1 MRFSFGLA
9 SALAILAL
17 LSLPPAPASSA
28 GPCGSRAGTAA
39 RIAHVLVIVEE
50 NTSYSTALK
59 LPYIHTLSSS
69 CGLATSYHGVTHP
82 SLGNYLAMTSGS
94 IPRKVRGTDCSPAP
108 GCRSYGRSIFGQ
120 THGRWRVWA
129 ESMPG
134 PCSHSTSGLYAVRHT
149 AAPYYY
155 RLRRSCRFH
164 QVGLMAPRHG
174 LAHALSAGRLPRF
187 GLIVPNLV
195 NDMHN
200 GCRSCGDNWLR
211 TWVPRIVA
219 SPAYQNG
226 STALLI
232 TWDEAYGTGNHVALI
247 VVSPNT
253 RPGSRANTPYAHYA
267 LLRAMEDMLH
277 LRHLGSAAH
286 AKRGLA
292 HAFGLG

>member
-1 MRFSFGLA
+1 MPFPFGIA
-9 SALAILAL
+9 SAVAILAL
-17 LSLPPAPASSA
+17 LSLPAAPASSA
-28 GPCGSRAGTAA
+28 GPCGSRTAA
-39 RIAHVLVIVEE
+39 PSKITHVLVIVEE

-69 CGLATSYHGVTHP
+69 CGLATNYHGVTHP

-94 IPRKVRGTDCSPAP
+94 IPRKVRGTDCSPSP
-108 GCRSYGRSIFGQ
+108 GCRSNGRSMFGQ

-134 PCSHSTSGLYAVRHT
+134 PCSHTTSGLYAVRHT

-155 RLRRSCRFH
+155 RLRRSCRLH
-164 QVGLMAPRHG
+164 QVGLTAPRHG
-174 LAHALSAGRLPRF
+174 LARALSAGRLPRF

-200 GCRSCGDNWLR
+200 GCHSCGDNWLR

-232 TWDEAYGTGNHVALI
+232 TWDEAYGTGNHVALMA
-247 VVSPNT
+247 VSPYT
-253 RPGSRANTPYAHYA
+253 KPGSRANGPYAHYA
-267 LLRAMEDMLH
+267 LLRAMEDILH

-292 HAFGLG
+292 HAFGLS